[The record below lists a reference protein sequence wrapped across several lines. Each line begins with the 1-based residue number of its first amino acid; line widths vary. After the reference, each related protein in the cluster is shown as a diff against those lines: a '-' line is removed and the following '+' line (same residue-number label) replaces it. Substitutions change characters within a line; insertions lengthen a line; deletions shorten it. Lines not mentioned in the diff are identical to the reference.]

1 MTYPARP
8 YVHFTADRQT
18 AFLERL
24 AEGGN
29 VMSAASAVGITRATA
44 YAARER
50 DEAFADSWDEALE
63 RYGASLEQELH
74 KRIFDGVPRPIFQR
88 GELVGHE
95 ALKSDRLLEI
105 ALKAHRPERYSERL
119 RASIEHTVKAGV
131 LILPAVMTVEEWMQQ
146 FSNPTLPNQSD

>member
-1 MTYPARP
+1 MSSPDRS
-8 YVHFTADRQT
+8 YVHFTADRQA
-18 AFLERL
+18 AFLQRL

-29 VMSAASAVGITRATA
+29 VMAAATAVGITRATA

-50 DEAFADSWDEALE
+50 DEAFADAWDEALE

-74 KRIFDGVPRPIFQR
+74 KRIFDGVQRPIFQR

-105 ALKAHRPERYSERL
+105 ALKAHRPERYSERM
-119 RASIEHTVKAGV
+119 RASIEHTMQAGV
-131 LILPAVMTVEEWMQQ
+131 LMLPAAMTVEEWMRQ
-146 FSNPTLPNQSD
+146 FASPSPTEQAD